1 MCRLNLPTMLSSQR
15 SPSVAEFA
23 AQGTLLRRM
32 EAFPRIRR
40 REILDLAGW
49 LEAKRSQPCH
59 ISHLTLL
66 SNSLLQLFQVVQVN
80 FQAKRL
86 LGHPQKPSWCCPF
99 SKLSREMI
107 GGRLRNR
114 RRKIRAPESSLLPPS
129 SAFLRAPCFS
139 VFDLTGLVALAM
151 QKSQKVCF

>member
-1 MCRLNLPTMLSSQR
+1 MCLLNLPTMLSSQR
-15 SPSVAEFA
+15 SPSVARFA
-23 AQGTLLRRM
+23 AQVILLRRM
-32 EAFPRIRR
+32 EAFPHIRR
-40 REILDLAGW
+40 REILDLAW
-49 LEAKRSQPCH
+49 LESKRSQPCH

-80 FQAKRL
+80 FQAQRL
-86 LGHPQKPSWCCPF
+86 LGHPPKPFWCCLF

-107 GGRLRNR
+107 EGRLRNR
-114 RRKIRAPESSLLPPS
+114 RWNIRAPESSLLPPS

-139 VFDLTGLVALAM
+139 VFDCTGLVALAM